1 MITIKNYTN
10 EELDYI
16 KNNYFNMRIKDIA
29 DTLHKSVGSIGNAVR
44 KMGLVK
50 QEHHKWKAD
59 EIEFLKSNYIGMT
72 SEEISNYINHSVDAI
87 NTMRDKLGLVRN
99 PNWTDEEVKFLVSNF
114 SLMSH
119 SDIGERLGKTQ
130 SAVTAK
136 CFDLNL
142 YKKEKPWEQWELDF
156 VKDNYMEMSKREISE
171 ILGRSLDAIQVKANR
186 MGLKKSPYF
195 CDYHYF
201 DVIDTEEKAYWLGFL
216 TADGWIN
223 KSEKTNAG
231 VTGIELQYGDI
242 GHLKKFNKS
251 ISGNYQI
258 TDRWRTCSISTK
270 NPDKLNHMCVIRVF
284 SLVMYESLY
293 NLGFSNNKS
302 YDFSIP
308 KMQSDLIRHYIRG
321 YFDGDGCLCY
331 TNKSFSISFITASK
345 SLYEDLLEILENI
358 PVRVSSN
365 IFVNEFGTTIYRPE
379 IYRLDDKINFLDWI
393 YQDCSIYLDR
403 KYKKYLKVKKHYE
416 TTESLA
422 I

>member
-1 MITIKNYTN
+1 
-10 EELDYI
+10 
-16 KNNYFNMRIKDIA
+16 
-29 DTLHKSVGSIGNAVR
+29 
-44 KMGLVK
+44 
-50 QEHHKWKAD
+50 
-59 EIEFLKSNYIGMT
+59 
-72 SEEISNYINHSVDAI
+72 
-87 NTMRDKLGLVRN
+87 
-99 PNWTDEEVKFLVSNF
+99 
-114 SLMSH
+114 
-119 SDIGERLGKTQ
+119 
-130 SAVTAK
+130 
-136 CFDLNL
+136 
-142 YKKEKPWEQWELDF
+142 
-156 VKDNYMEMSKREISE
+156 MEMSKREISE

-293 NLGFSNNKS
+293 NLGFSN
-302 YDFSIP
+302 
-308 KMQSDLIRHYIRG
+308 
-321 YFDGDGCLCY
+321 
-331 TNKSFSISFITASK
+331 KSFSISFITASK